1 MMQFGPRVIFP
12 GYGLSISK
20 AREKHPGNEV
30 GGEDDDDDCEDLV
43 MTGAALSSAWRKM
56 IVMIMMTLQE
66 LIYRLL
72 GDDNEKLDCDD
83 NG

>member
-1 MMQFGPRVIFP
+1 MMQLGPRVIFP

-43 MTGAALSSAWRKM
+43 MTGADLSSAW
-56 IVMIMMTLQE
+56 
-66 LIYRLL
+66 
-72 GDDNEKLDCDD
+72 
-83 NG
+83 